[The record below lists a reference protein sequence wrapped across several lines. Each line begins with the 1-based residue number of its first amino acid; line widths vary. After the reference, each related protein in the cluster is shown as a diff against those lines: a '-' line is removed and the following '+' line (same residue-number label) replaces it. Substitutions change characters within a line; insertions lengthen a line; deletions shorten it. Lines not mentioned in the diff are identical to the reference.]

1 MAAPAGPPVPRGGRR
16 RGGPGAAELS
26 GAGAR
31 GAMADSTLLYSLGP
45 HGPGWRFEQLADAS
59 AEAGWVMMQPATVG
73 AAGEPCGSAEASGDA
88 PPSATAAMA
97 WAAAAALRRRDGA
110 ALAEKRCESMS

>member
-1 MAAPAGPPVPRGGRR
+1 
-16 RGGPGAAELS
+16 
-26 GAGAR
+26 
-31 GAMADSTLLYSLGP
+31 MADSTLLYSLGP

-59 AEAGWVMMQPATVG
+59 AEAGWVTMQPATGG

-110 ALAEKRCESMS
+110 ALAQI